1 MGDQA
6 ELLFQGGH
14 VWTGAAATDAVA
26 VVGGVIV
33 AVGDEARARRGPGTE
48 VVDLAGRTLIPG
60 FRDGHVHVLEGGA
73 ESLTCDLTDAA
84 DVAEVQERV
93 RAYAA
98 ADGGT
103 GWIVGYSYP
112 PEILPG
118 GVGRADVLDAVVP
131 DRPVALWSGDHHM
144 VWLNS
149 RALEVAN
156 ITAATPDPARGTVV
170 RDDDGAPVGTLLESA
185 EHLLEGHLP
194 GRSRDD
200 EVRGFELGLARMAA
214 AGLVFAQEAA
224 TPPGRVA
231 AYQRVADRGGLSAD
245 IDLAFRVDPER
256 WREQVEEFRE
266 ARHEVDRGAARRHA
280 DHVRGGRLTART
292 VKLFMDGVI
301 EGGTGALLEPYED
314 AKHDHGLAFWEREE
328 LVAAATAMDL
338 AGFELHL
345 HAIGDAAVRSSLDA
359 FAAVAA
365 ANGPRDRRSV
375 TAHTHLIHPD
385 DLPRFR
391 ELGVTANFEP
401 LWAQANG
408 VMVDL
413 TEPRLGQVRST
424 WQYPIGS
431 LIRGGAPVSFGSDW
445 PVSSP
450 VPTEG
455 IAVAV
460 TRQTSEGHPPAGWL
474 PQERITLDQALQA
487 YTAGTAW
494 QCRDEGRTGSIEVG
508 RDADLALLGA
518 DLRAVPMGELAEVPV
533 LGTWLAGRRVDGE
546 GRPS

>member
-1 MGDQA
+1 VGDQA
-6 ELLFQGGH
+6 EILFQGGN
-14 VWTGAAATDAVA
+14 VWTGAAGTDAVA
-26 VVGGVIV
+26 VGGGVIV
-33 AVGDEARARRGPGTE
+33 ALGDEARARRGRRTE
-48 VVDLAGRTLIPG
+48 VVDLAGRTLVPG
-60 FRDGHVHVLEGGA
+60 FRDGHIHVLEGGA

-84 DVAEVQERV
+84 DVVEVQERL
-93 RAYAA
+93 RTYAA

-112 PEILPG
+112 PEILPS

-144 VWLNS
+144 VWVNT
-149 RALEVAN
+149 RALEVAG
-156 ITAATPDPARGTVV
+156 ITTATPDPPRGTVV
-170 RDDDGAPVGTLLESA
+170 RDDTGAPVGTLLEAA
-185 EHLLEGHLP
+185 EHLIEEHVP
-194 GRSRDD
+194 RRTHDD

-224 TPPGRVA
+224 TPTARVA
-231 AYQRVADRGGLSAD
+231 AYQRVADGGGLSAD
-245 IDLAFRVDPER
+245 VDLAFRVDPVR
-256 WREQVEEFRE
+256 WRDQVEEFRE
-266 ARHEVDRGAARRHA
+266 AREEVDRGTARRRA
-280 DHVRGGRLTART
+280 DHVTGGRLTART

-301 EGGTGALLEPYED
+301 EGGTGALLEPYDD
-314 AKHDHGLAFWEREE
+314 APHDHGLAFWEQEE

-345 HAIGDAAVRSSLDA
+345 HAIGDAAVRCSLDG

-375 TAHTHLIHPD
+375 TAHTHLVHPD

-413 TEPRLGQVRST
+413 TEPRLGAARST

-450 VPTEG
+450 VPLEG
-455 IAVAV
+455 IEVAV
-460 TRQTSEGHPPAGWL
+460 SRQTRDGRPPVGWL
-474 PQERITLDQALQA
+474 PQERITLDQALRA

-518 DLRAVPMGELAEVPV
+518 DLRAVHVSELAEVPV
-533 LGTWLAGRRVDGE
+533 LGTWLAGRRVGGE
-546 GRPS
+546 RHSS